1 MPRAEAEVLAT
12 TDGMRAATAQ
22 WKCSACGA
30 SGHFAPDSSDEFAEF
45 ANDLVFDA
53 YAAHLQKAGY
63 EVEMYSQECDHG
75 DHNHCPGKNRSR
87 VRDEDGVS
95 KETITFF
102 ERCRCVCHKA
112 LESNRL
118 EPRERSDDDTVG

>member
-22 WKCSACGA
+22 WKCSSCRAI
-30 SGHFAPDSSDEFAEF
+30 GHFAPDSSDEFWEF

-75 DHNHCPGKNRSR
+75 DHEHCRAKNR
-87 VRDEDGVS
+87 VRIDGVS
-95 KETITFF
+95 KETITFL
-102 ERCRCVCHKA
+102 ERCRCLCHDEA
-112 LESNRL
+112 LELNRL